1 MSQFESLLPTQSR
14 SPIYGRLPGG
24 NISWALPSPTC
35 GAQDRFAQPAHVKS
49 FASQEM
55 KEDKINER
63 TKPRHD
69 VDQHDKA
76 GDYTQWSRNA

>member
-1 MSQFESLLPTQSR
+1 MPWTDEKPAQEETFHGLSHR
-14 SPIYGRLPGG
+14 
-24 NISWALPSPTC
+24 

-69 VDQHDKA
+69 LDQHDKA

>member
-1 MSQFESLLPTQSR
+1 
-14 SPIYGRLPGG
+14 
-24 NISWALPSPTC
+24 
-35 GAQDRFAQPAHVKS
+35 
-49 FASQEM
+49 M

-76 GDYTQWSRNA
+76 GDYTQWSRIA

>member
-1 MSQFESLLPTQSR
+1 LLPDPGNSKWSAGNLLTGPGQSH
-14 SPIYGRLPGG
+14 
-24 NISWALPSPTC
+24 TF

-76 GDYTQWSRNA
+76 GDYPQWSRNA

>member
-1 MSQFESLLPTQSR
+1 V
-14 SPIYGRLPGG
+14 
-24 NISWALPSPTC
+24 
-35 GAQDRFAQPAHVKS
+35 QDRIAQPAHVKL

-76 GDYTQWSRNA
+76 GDYPSDREMLSVFRPTCSAGSNRKR

>member
-1 MSQFESLLPTQSR
+1 VARRIALRSLRMSNHS
-14 SPIYGRLPGG
+14 
-24 NISWALPSPTC
+24 
-35 GAQDRFAQPAHVKS
+35 H
-49 FASQEM
+49 QEM
-55 KEDKINER
+55 KEDKIDER